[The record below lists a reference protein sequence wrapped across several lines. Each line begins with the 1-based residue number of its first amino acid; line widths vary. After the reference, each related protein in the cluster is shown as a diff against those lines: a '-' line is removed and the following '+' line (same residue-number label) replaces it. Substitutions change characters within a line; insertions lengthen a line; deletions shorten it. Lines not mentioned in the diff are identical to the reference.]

1 MTWAID
7 EKGYSQRRACA
18 LIGIAPKTYR
28 YTTSRGDDS
37 EFRERLRHLAAE
49 RRRFGYRRL
58 HILLLSISAEP
69 GPGIS
74 VQSRPTPRLSSG
86 RPRSPRRGPARV
98 AQCFS
103 TSDAATRVGRHCGPP
118 GTIRGLRR
126 CQVRFLK
133 RQLSLPVSRM
143 SQ

>member
-37 EFRERLRHLAAE
+37 EIRERLRHLAAE

-58 HILLLSISAEP
+58 HILLRGEA
-69 GPGIS
+69 
-74 VQSRPTPRLSSG
+74 SR
-86 RPRSPRRGPARV
+86 
-98 AQCFS
+98 
-103 TSDAATRVGRHCGPP
+103 
-118 GTIRGLRR
+118 
-126 CQVRFLK
+126 
-133 RQLSLPVSRM
+133 
-143 SQ
+143 